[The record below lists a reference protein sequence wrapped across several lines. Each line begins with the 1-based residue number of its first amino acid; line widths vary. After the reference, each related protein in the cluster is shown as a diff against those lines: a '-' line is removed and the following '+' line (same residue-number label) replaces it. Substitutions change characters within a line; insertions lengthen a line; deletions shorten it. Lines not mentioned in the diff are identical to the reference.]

1 MTDRFSPDLDTRAS
15 RRHTRASPCTAP
27 LRGQRFR
34 GSCLVRGGGEPPYT
48 LTFGTETREDTVQ
61 FRRRTSVL
69 GQYWL
74 VCDQSS
80 TSSENGLD
88 PCRGAIGESPTSSHR
103 KFIVSGQGGGFAVP
117 PPAGGGLAPSPV
129 PTPGVIAT
137 TVHSMGEAGE
147 ESGSG
152 INLIDTLHHRIR
164 SCQWGLPAPRCP
176 GGDSH
181 HGPLHGEIRG
191 NPTHRGGDEH
201 LNPNRGPTESDNS
214 ESVY

>member
-1 MTDRFSPDLDTRAS
+1 MHCPTPGTAVSWVVPRA
-15 RRHTRASPCTAP
+15 
-27 LRGQRFR
+27 
-34 GSCLVRGGGEPPYT
+34 GGGEPPYT

-117 PPAGGGLAPSPV
+117 PPAGRGRAPSPV
-129 PTPGVIAT
+129 HCPGEPGDTPRSPPTLRWVGTITRTDMGVQQNLHLADSQPGT
-137 TVHSMGEAGE
+137 QCTHGCVHANG
-147 ESGSG
+147 
-152 INLIDTLHHRIR
+152 
-164 SCQWGLPAPRCP
+164 GLPAPRT
-176 GGDSH
+176 
-181 HGPLHGEIRG
+181 RG
-191 NPTHRGGDEH
+191 Y
-201 LNPNRGPTESDNS
+201 L
-214 ESVY
+214 